1 MTGTENRLSRNRSV
15 RPAPEIG
22 GNGHQGEAE
31 MNWSYSPEGPENTGK
46 RSGILSRLRRDSS
59 GTTAIE
65 FAIVAAPFFALMVAI
80 IEVALV
86 YFAGITME
94 NAVDQAG
101 RMIRTGQVQQQGFS
115 ETQFKQTI
123 CDKVGGLSDC
133 MGGLK
138 IDVKRFDNFSGVNLD
153 DPTDSNGELRDD
165 FSFDPGV
172 GGDVVV
178 VRAFYEWDLIA
189 QIPGGLGNMPSG
201 GRLIAATAA
210 FRNEPFDE

>member
-1 MTGTENRLSRNRSV
+1 MSRSNAPVKPGNTRKHAGILTRLHRD
-15 RPAPEIG
+15 
-22 GNGHQGEAE
+22 
-31 MNWSYSPEGPENTGK
+31 
-46 RSGILSRLRRDSS
+46 RSGA
-59 GTTAIE
+59 TAIE

-123 CDKVGGLSDC
+123 CDKVSGLSDC

-165 FSFDPGV
+165 FSFEPGV

-189 QIPGGLGNMPSG
+189 QVPGGLGNMPSG

-210 FRNEPFDE
+210 FRNEPFDQ